1 MTRWHLTLKDFDC
14 SGKYFN
20 LYFCCYQTFFYL
32 FIPVYII
39 CAHFSDWDVR
49 FLAFIFLKTFHLE
62 IIPQLQ
68 KICKSR
74 SSTKNTCIHFT
85 QILILLFCP
94 FLFIRNSFHIFF
106 FLNIWEL
113 IHYGSPS
120 TSIFPNKNVLVCYQS
135 TIINFSKSA
144 CIFYLLYHQH
154 SNFVNWPNNVFYN
167 IIFPPN
173 QDPVWISY

>member
-1 MTRWHLTLKDFDC
+1 M
-14 SGKYFN
+14 
-20 LYFCCYQTFFYL
+20 YFCCYQTFFYM

-74 SSTKNTCIHFT
+74 SSTKNTCIHLT

-94 FLFIRNSFHIFF
+94 FLFITNSLYIFF
-106 FLNIWEL
+106 FWTF
-113 IHYGSPS
+113 GSWYIMALQVLPC
-120 TSIFPNKNVLVCYQS
+120 ILPKNKNVLVHYQN

-144 CIFYLLYHQH
+144 CIFYLLYYQH

-173 QDPVWISY
+173 QDPVWIPY